1 MSRGALLLDLDGTLV
16 DTAPDMVACLNRL
29 LADSGHAAVE
39 YARARN
45 QVSNGAAGL
54 LTLGFG
60 MGPDDGRMP
69 ELRRRFLDLYAT
81 CLADNSRI
89 FEEFDHVFDV
99 VSSNG
104 WRWGVVTNKPQ
115 DLARPLLSA
124 LGLSPDADC
133 VIGGDTLA
141 QRKPHPAPLL
151 HAAALLGLDPEH
163 CLYVGDAERDIQA
176 GRAAGMRTAAAR
188 YGYLEDLS
196 AAERWGADHVVDSPA
211 ELAALLRTLGT
222 GTRRAG

>member
-29 LADSGHAAVE
+29 LVDSGYAAVE
-39 YARARN
+39 YGRARN

-60 MGPDDGRMP
+60 IEADDHRMP
-69 ELRRRFLDLYAT
+69 ELRRRFLDLYTT
-81 CLADNSRI
+81 CLSENSSI
-89 FEEFDHVFDV
+89 FEEFDLVFDV

-124 LGLSPDADC
+124 LGLSPDVDC

-151 HAAALLGLDPEH
+151 HAAALLGLDPQH

-188 YGYLEDLS
+188 YGYLDDLS

-211 ELAALLRTLGT
+211 ELAALLRALGT
-222 GTRRAG
+222 GTCRAG